1 MLFKILKLFGLDLGA
16 RIEAAKASLELRLER
31 ATDHIKDVARG
42 AVLIAILGFA
52 ALITSMMA
60 ATAGLVAVYRL
71 TADVYGDYAGL
82 GAVAGILIAV
92 TIVLI
97 ALIIARARELDAPT
111 MPTISAGG
119 SAPTPQLRGSAAA
132 DEPPAA
138 RRPNF
143 AHMEPMSSPASAD
156 DLVAPLAFVLSDV
169 VKFPRVGNPAVDELI
184 DKIRVTA
191 HGSADEAVSR
201 AANVIRYGNRLD
213 LILVLS
219 GTAAIAWLVTANT
232 RARP

>member
-31 ATDHIKDVARG
+31 ATDHIKDFARC

-60 ATAGLVAVYRL
+60 ATAGLIAVYRL

-111 MPTISAGG
+111 MPTVSAGS
-119 SAPTPQLRGSAAA
+119 SAPTLQLRGSAAA
-132 DEPPAA
+132 DEAPAA
-138 RRPNF
+138 RRPELSP
-143 AHMEPMSSPASAD
+143 AVQMSSPASAD

-232 RARP
+232 RARS